1 MERRLL
7 CWVPDAA
14 LGGVLGSFLFV
25 LLWAAVH
32 SCRFFSGQ
40 PPCTSPISYSDFLLD
55 VQRKCLDIISQKR
68 KKIRLAFLT
77 PTFLIRVDITIC
89 QQGSWAGFVLIIAQV
104 RSGFRNCGSGSES
117 FFRPEDG
124 KEDLG
129 PHAYTI
135 RNSSYSFHERV
146 HGDLSVSI
154 RLAFPYECGSAYG
167 GRQQQIDTL
176 LIYICLLYTSPSP
189 RDKRQSR
196 MPSSA

>member
-1 MERRLL
+1 M
-7 CWVPDAA
+7 
-14 LGGVLGSFLFV
+14 
-25 LLWAAVH
+25 
-32 SCRFFSGQ
+32 
-40 PPCTSPISYSDFLLD
+40 
-55 VQRKCLDIISQKR
+55 
-68 KKIRLAFLT
+68 
-77 PTFLIRVDITIC
+77 
-89 QQGSWAGFVLIIAQV
+89 
-104 RSGFRNCGSGSES
+104 RSGFRNCGPGSES

-176 LIYICLLYTSPSP
+176 LIYICQTGRLVKDSNLLNPLYLVLPACGRTRFTLPIGLWSTE
-189 RDKRQSR
+189 
-196 MPSSA
+196 SSANFLVQSESGAAALLARFWPILVRVGVRVRVRVRALGSAGGFRPLRSLTGK